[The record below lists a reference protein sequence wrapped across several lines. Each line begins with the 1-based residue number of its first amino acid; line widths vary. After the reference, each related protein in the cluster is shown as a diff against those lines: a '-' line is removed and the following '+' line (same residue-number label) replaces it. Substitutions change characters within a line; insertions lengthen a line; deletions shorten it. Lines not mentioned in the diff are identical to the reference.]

1 METLL
6 ESAATRSHYIAI
18 WRWLVVLVVL
28 GLLASALPIP
38 KLAVLLLVFG
48 IAGVKA
54 AMVMRDYMHLKA
66 ESLIIHAIAIVPILL
81 FIALALT
88 LIPDIALHR

>member
-6 ESAATRSHYIAI
+6 ESAETRRHYVAI
-18 WRWLVVLVVL
+18 WRWLVLLVGA

-38 KLAVLLLVFG
+38 KIAIALLVFG
-48 IAGVKA
+48 IAAIKA
-54 AMVMRDYMHLKA
+54 TMVMRDYMHLKA
-66 ESLIIHAIAIVPILL
+66 ETLIIHVIALIPILL
-81 FIALALT
+81 FIGLALT

>member
-18 WRWLVVLVVL
+18 WRWLIVLVIA
-28 GLLASALPIP
+28 GLLATALPVP
-38 KLAVLLLVFG
+38 KLLIVVIVFG
-48 IAGVKA
+48 IAITKA
-54 AMVMRDYMHLKA
+54 TMVLRDYMHLKA
-66 ESLIIHAIAIVPILL
+66 ETLVIHAIALIPILL
-81 FIALALT
+81 FIGLALT

>member
-6 ESAATRSHYIAI
+6 ESAATRARYIAI
-18 WRWLVVLVVL
+18 WRWLVILVVL

-38 KLAVLLLVFG
+38 KVVVLLLVFG

-66 ESLIIHAIAIVPILL
+66 ESLIIHAIAIIPILL

>member
-18 WRWLVVLVVL
+18 WRWLMVLVVA
-28 GLLASALPIP
+28 GLVASALPIS
-38 KLAVLLLVFG
+38 KILILVLVFG
-48 IAGVKA
+48 IAVLKA
-54 AMVMRDYMHLKA
+54 TMVMRNYMHLKA
-66 ESLIIHAIAIVPILL
+66 ENVIIHAIAIIPILL
-81 FIALALT
+81 FIGLALT